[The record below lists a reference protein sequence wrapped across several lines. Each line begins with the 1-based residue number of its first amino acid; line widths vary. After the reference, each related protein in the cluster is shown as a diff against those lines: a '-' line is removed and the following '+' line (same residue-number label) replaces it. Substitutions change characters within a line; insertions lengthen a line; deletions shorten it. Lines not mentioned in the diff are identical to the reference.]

1 MIKYTCIIIEDEP
14 LALEKTK
21 DFVNKVPF
29 LSLSGTF
36 DNALTGLAYLNNNKV
51 DLLFL
56 DISMDELS
64 GIELLESSKINSQVI
79 ITTAYQ
85 EYALKGFE
93 LQITDYLLKPFT
105 FNRFLQ
111 AVNKAQENLFHR
123 ASESQP
129 DFIFVKTENR
139 LEKIMLDEIVYIE
152 GMRDYRRIHTTH
164 KKVMTLQNFSEFE
177 ILIPSSVVCRV
188 HKSYMVALN
197 KIESIERSRI
207 KIADQLIPISET
219 YKEAFFQLINT
230 GLKPPII

>member
-1 MIKYTCIIIEDEP
+1 MDKYTCIIIEDEP

-21 DFVNKVPF
+21 DFVAKVPF
-29 LSLSGTF
+29 LQLSATF

-51 DLLFL
+51 DILFL
-56 DISMDELS
+56 DINMDELT
-64 GIELLESSKINSQVI
+64 GIELLQSSKITSQVI

-85 EYALKGFE
+85 EYALKGYE
-93 LQITDYLLKPFT
+93 LQITDYLLKPFA

-111 AVNKAQENLFHR
+111 AVNKAQENLIR
-123 ASESQP
+123 RNSDTQP

-139 LEKIMLDEIVYIE
+139 LEKIMLNEIVYIE
-152 GMRDYRRIHTTH
+152 GMRDYLRIHTVN
-164 KKVMTLQNFSEFE
+164 KKLMTLQNFSELE
-177 ILIPSSVVCRV
+177 KLIPSSIVCRV

-219 YKEAFFQLINT
+219 YKELFFQLINARS
-230 GLKPPII
+230 